1 MEKSYITIGELAAR
15 LGIARWKLAYW
26 IERDMVPRPSVQ
38 VPGRRLFSEADVE
51 AIRARVETLAQEHGT
66 RR

>member
-1 MEKSYITIGELAAR
+1 MENSYITIGELAAR

-26 IERDMVPRPSVQ
+26 IERGMVPRPSVQ
-38 VPGRRLFSEADVE
+38 VPGRRLFSQADVE
-51 AIRARVETLAQEHGT
+51 GISARVNILTEGQKT